1 MCEKHCFSLFLRMDE
16 KHTVFSVFG
25 QYVHCFQPLG
35 FGQRDLS
42 VAGDATVVWTHVLW
56 LAGNKAPINGF
67 YL

>member
-1 MCEKHCFSLFLRMDE
+1 MDE
-16 KHTVFSVFG
+16 KHTVFPVFG